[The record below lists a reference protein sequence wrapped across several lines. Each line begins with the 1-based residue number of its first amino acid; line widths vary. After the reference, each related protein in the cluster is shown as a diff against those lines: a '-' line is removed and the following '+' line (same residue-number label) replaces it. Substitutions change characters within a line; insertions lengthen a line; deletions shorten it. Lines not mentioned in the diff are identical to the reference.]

1 MPTNSQLPKYDYNK
15 SWIPA
20 IQQRV
25 AVARKLFDATTECAA
40 VKRSIQSR
48 DVDMQSKKNDPDES
62 SQSSKA
68 MAGKVEALRNKMRIL
83 LALPLPGSAVAA
95 GQSPIEKMD
104 KDVSK
109 PEKDSSLT
117 AVVVDAKTG
126 VGSDKSIGTADATV
140 AKRSTTTNT
149 VASCT
154 DDAKTMRE
162 KMSLLGMLSDA
173 SQQKGGQLHVLAE
186 AGRSLAATRWM
197 DGTSGT
203 YERTC

>member
-1 MPTNSQLPKYDYNK
+1 
-15 SWIPA
+15 
-20 IQQRV
+20 
-25 AVARKLFDATTECAA
+25 
-40 VKRSIQSR
+40 
-48 DVDMQSKKNDPDES
+48 
-62 SQSSKA
+62 
-68 MAGKVEALRNKMRIL
+68 MRIL

-95 GQSPIEKMD
+95 GQRTTEKMD

-117 AVVVDAKTG
+117 AAVVDAKARI
-126 VGSDKSIGTADATV
+126 GSDNSTDNADAT

-149 VASCT
+149 VTTST